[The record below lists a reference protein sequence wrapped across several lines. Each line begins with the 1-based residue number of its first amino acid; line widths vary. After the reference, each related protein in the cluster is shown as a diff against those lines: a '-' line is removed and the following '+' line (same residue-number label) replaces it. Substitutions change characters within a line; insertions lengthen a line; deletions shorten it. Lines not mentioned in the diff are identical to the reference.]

1 MTREVKR
8 RKETNVVVKKALQL
22 AKDIEIPVEVLAK
35 ESKVEAAQLGL
46 ELTENLQQMIVVD
59 GVLKTTEDAQEEAGC
74 SEAYQG
80 NTDSHIV
87 A

>member
-1 MTREVKR
+1 
-8 RKETNVVVKKALQL
+8 
-22 AKDIEIPVEVLAK
+22 
-35 ESKVEAAQLGL
+35 L